1 MKQRVKQS
9 NERKKALFGIDDM
22 LLIGIGSLLAAGI
35 GAGAS
40 IHNANQQA
48 KLTKELNEKQQ
59 RQATLAQ
66 NQENAINAQLNQQQA
81 LNYDK
86 NNEIETMK
94 TSSLKTLDAQQ
105 SQFKDGGETRKLR
118 RKYKNY
124 TDPYAKDWYLSIFRK
139 NNFKPVGV
147 SAFEQKQAALNAAD
161 YVESM
166 YRYHQNKYLH
176 NRDSVENTPT
186 FVGAPSPKGYIPDTI
201 KESLQFENYDSR
213 NFGPYNNNY
222 PNLPLDYNKYKCG
235 GKRRMKRNG
244 GTVTTNLNKLNLYI

>member
-1 MKQRVKQS
+1 MKRRIKQN
-9 NERKKALFGIDDM
+9 NERKKALFGIDDV

-86 NNEIETMK
+86 NNEIETIK
-94 TSSLKTLDAQQ
+94 TSSLKTLDSQQ
-105 SQFKDGGETRKLR
+105 SQFRNGGTKHILR

-139 NNFKPVGV
+139 TNFKPVGA
-147 SAFEQKQAALNAAD
+147 STFEQKQAALNAAD

-166 YRYHQNKYLH
+166 YRYHQKKYLH
-176 NRDSVENTPT
+176 DRDSIENTPT
-186 FVGAPSPKGYIPDTI
+186 FVGPQSPKGYIPNNI
-201 KESLQFENYDSR
+201 KEALQFENYDAR
-213 NFGPYNNNY
+213 NFGPYNDNY
-222 PNLPLDYNKYKCG
+222 PDLPLDYNKYKCG
-235 GKRRMKRNG
+235 GKRRMKRSG
-244 GTVTTNLNKLNLYI
+244 GTVTTNLDKLNLYI

>member
-105 SQFKDGGETRKLR
+105 SQFR
-118 RKYKNY
+118 
-124 TDPYAKDWYLSIFRK
+124 
-139 NNFKPVGV
+139 
-147 SAFEQKQAALNAAD
+147 
-161 YVESM
+161 
-166 YRYHQNKYLH
+166 
-176 NRDSVENTPT
+176 
-186 FVGAPSPKGYIPDTI
+186 
-201 KESLQFENYDSR
+201 
-213 NFGPYNNNY
+213 
-222 PNLPLDYNKYKCG
+222 CG
-235 GKRRMKRNG
+235 GKRRMKKTG
-244 GTVTTNLNKLNLYI
+244 GTVTTNLNKLNRYI